1 VWIRNRKVV
10 GKWKDIKNYFYANDT
25 LKDDLESK
33 ILKDS
38 RRCSKELDVYSHEA
52 LLERMVASWIL
63 KTSKNESYSNISSYL
78 VLL

>member
-1 VWIRNRKVV
+1 VKRY
-10 GKWKDIKNYFYANDT
+10 KNYFYANDT

-52 LLERMVASWIL
+52 LLERMVAS
-63 KTSKNESYSNISSYL
+63 
-78 VLL
+78 